1 MGDDRRDKKAREK
14 RDGELAAEREVLIRN
29 LREQQEE
36 IYALKAQIAAQQ
48 RKTAADL
55 VHDVLKKQGGEQAI
69 EQHVIDK
76 IRAEIAEDMATHKLW
91 RCDSDEFESME
102 NYTHKQ
108 FLKDRNGTLL
118 RILQGIADESKAAAV
133 NTLVDLTDLE
143 KHHERSLTSAIAS
156 IYSLNNRYFYWAYGR
171 AIALMTRLNSVS
183 KYLGDVVA
191 AGIAGARGSRQTTN
205 ILNNEAQKY
214 KQSALDYMR
223 LNHGTG
229 VIRVLADNNAKSY
242 TGVHQRALGATDE
255 VHHVGVF
262 TNMLA
267 LVTKPA
273 STDALNIQCCSQLK
287 PWGGLWKNRSDAS
300 KESIID
306 PTEEEREAFEAF
318 VRERVGEGKK
328 FHEVNK
334 AKIAQEIKSRKEN
347 EEKAKKARE
356 KKEKVSA
363 VRKASGAPINDENAV
378 NNENEI
384 EVRVGIETEED
395 EEEATEQDKAQFERL
410 KQGGTGRDPKLDGET
425 KLPFEKWWCEKVCE
439 GCETKYEIS
448 AKVCITCIDK
458 DGNPTKGEEDH
469 NANYNKPRKLPNKG
483 DYRKVYDA
491 VHVPVTRT
499 RYPQE
504 LRNQRTKSKPSAGRN
519 SGKTIS
525 FENTSSG
532 HSRKRKTESSS
543 SDESAIGDPDVDKRT
558 QMIQLPHLNMNPGAS
573 QANKRAVLE
582 ELLKYGNVITNK
594 NPRGTRHWLFVITD
608 CGARAPLDA
617 DENRVIQLLGNGHEG
632 AMNLD
637 VVCDLLFPLFGDF
650 YSKHL
655 TNGDTDGFRKL
666 LRSNGDNHKSIQA
679 LKEMALVVTATL
691 WGEFVSEQAWMEH
704 TVDTF
709 LDIFLQDEQNPQRK
723 LYGRV
728 FVTDIVPSLLAF
740 ERALRTNRATLRSA
754 ARKKNLA
761 RIFARGRHIFSKLIL
776 AEQVMLYH
784 CAPELIRKEAL
795 GQISFNGEAFDW
807 IIENDNKTK
816 KKLINADSEAAVD
829 RADVAATH
837 IDGIQAMLC
846 REGGVKETKDEISR
860 SRPLPDKS
868 NDLIK
873 AVAFLTVNESL
884 TSSGDDKT
892 ERGILGEKIIQGAFC
907 ALEEEG
913 TKRINSCWHQHV
925 VQNKKIEDV
934 TVEAKKILVCSEGED
949 VDNSALLPPPPKKKN
964 TKHKVTAPE
973 DGTNT
978 TTPTTREAL
987 KNAPLT
993 DRNV

>member
-1 MGDDRRDKKAREK
+1 VD
-14 RDGELAAEREVLIRN
+14 
-29 LREQQEE
+29 
-36 IYALKAQIAAQQ
+36 
-48 RKTAADL
+48 
-55 VHDVLKKQGGEQAI
+55 
-69 EQHVIDK
+69 
-76 IRAEIAEDMATHKLW
+76 AEIKK
-91 RCDSDEFESME
+91 R
-102 NYTHKQ
+102 
-108 FLKDRNGTLL
+108 R
-118 RILQGIADESKAAAV
+118 
-133 NTLVDLTDLE
+133 
-143 KHHERSLTSAIAS
+143 
-156 IYSLNNRYFYWAYGR
+156 
-171 AIALMTRLNSVS
+171 
-183 KYLGDVVA
+183 
-191 AGIAGARGSRQTTN
+191 
-205 ILNNEAQKY
+205 
-214 KQSALDYMR
+214 
-223 LNHGTG
+223 
-229 VIRVLADNNAKSY
+229 
-242 TGVHQRALGATDE
+242 
-255 VHHVGVF
+255 
-262 TNMLA
+262 
-267 LVTKPA
+267 
-273 STDALNIQCCSQLK
+273 
-287 PWGGLWKNRSDAS
+287 
-300 KESIID
+300 
-306 PTEEEREAFEAF
+306 EEE
-318 VRERVGEGKK
+318 
-328 FHEVNK
+328 
-334 AKIAQEIKSRKEN
+334 
-347 EEKAKKARE
+347 EKVKKARE
-356 KKEKVSA
+356 KKEKESA
-363 VRKASGAPINDENAV
+363 VRKASVAPINDENAV
-378 NNENEI
+378 NNGNEI
-384 EVRVGIETEED
+384 GVVVEIETEED
-395 EEEATEQDKAQFERL
+395 EEEATEEEKARFERL
-410 KQGGTGRDPKLDGET
+410 KQGGTGRDRELDGET
-425 KLPFEKWWCEKVCE
+425 RLPFEKWWCEKECE
-439 GCETKYEIS
+439 GCKTKYGIS
-448 AKVCITCIDK
+448 TKVCITCIDR
-458 DGNPTKGEEDH
+458 DGNPTKGEVDY
-469 NANYNKPRKLPNKG
+469 NANYNKPRKLPNRG
-483 DYRKVYDA
+483 HYRQVYDA
-491 VHVPVTRT
+491 VHVPVMRT
-499 RYPQE
+499 QYPQE
-504 LRNQRTKSKPSAGRN
+504 LRNQRAKSKPLAGRN
-519 SGKTIS
+519 SGKTIV

-532 HSRKRKTESSS
+532 HSRKRKLESSS
-543 SDESAIGDPDVDKRT
+543 PDESAIGDPDVDKRT
-558 QMIQLPHLNMNPGAS
+558 QLIQLPHMNVNPGAS

-582 ELLKYGNVITNK
+582 ELLKYGNVLTNE
-594 NPRGTRHWLFVITD
+594 NPRGTRHWLFVVTD

-666 LRSNGDNHKSIQA
+666 LRSNGDNHKSMQA

-709 LDIFLQDEQNPQRK
+709 LNIFLQDEQNPQRK

-816 KKLINADSEAAVD
+816 KKFINADSEAAVD

-873 AVAFLTVNESL
+873 AVAFLTVNKSL

-892 ERGILGEKIIQGAFC
+892 ERGILGEKIIQGAFY

-949 VDNSALLPPPPKKKN
+949 VDNSALLPPPPPKKN